1 MRAVAL
7 SLSLLSSLS
16 LLGCAAQPIQP
27 LASLT
32 DANHVQLENVKEVS
46 IRRRPTTGDQVV
58 CEYVAPTGS
67 HIRRKRCSTL
77 RQRDREAAEAQEW
90 LRTGGQSGSVTLADP
105 LSH

>member
-7 SLSLLSSLS
+7 SLSLLSSLF
-16 LLGCAAQPIQP
+16 LLGCAVQPIQ
-27 LASLT
+27 LLHSLD

-58 CEYVAPTGS
+58 CEYVTPTGS
-67 HIRRKRCSTL
+67 HIPRKGCNTV

-90 LRTGGQSGSVTLADP
+90 MRTGGQSGSVTLADP